1 MSLTNSIAR
10 SMPIPRP
17 MVTTSGVKTQALK
30 AISTNR
36 ANHLKPS
43 MPADM
48 NMPKKAAF
56 QKTAIIGRMIG
67 SVATNNVTNFNT
79 IVPFLNSR
87 LADNPDEKEMWKQQA
102 MNHIRLGPMTIGQGK
117 KIVTYKKFDAP
128 KNLYPSI
135 ENQKKLLP

>member
-1 MSLTNSIAR
+1 
-10 SMPIPRP
+10 
-17 MVTTSGVKTQALK
+17 
-30 AISTNR
+30 
-36 ANHLKPS
+36 
-43 MPADM
+43 
-48 NMPKKAAF
+48 MPKKAAF

-102 MNHIRLGPMTIGQGK
+102 MNQIRLGPMTIGQGK